1 MFWKLLK
8 YEFKNINKWYL
19 GLYGAILAVSL
30 GIGLFMV
37 GVARNLGI
45 ISQHTGEQLT
55 SAQSASLGFSVILY
69 MIFFG
74 LLVALSI
81 STLFLI
87 IRRFKNSIYERQ
99 GYLTLTLPVNQHQII
114 LSKLSGALIWSFLSS
129 ITLLLSILIIG
140 GLIASAAN
148 QTWIFNWDSSNVPN
162 IVYLL
167 QFLFYLLVSTSAQI
181 LLIYLAISIGQLF
194 EDHRTALAILAYFAI
209 QILISLLSVQLSSGA
224 MDYSFDLVFPIIF
237 NLALSIAYYTGTYF
251 ILKNKVNLQ

>member
-30 GIGLFMV
+30 GIGLLMV
-37 GVARNLGI
+37 GFARNLGI
-45 ISQHTGEQLT
+45 ISEHTGNHLT
-55 SAQSASLGFSVILY
+55 SMQSASLSFSVILY

-148 QTWIFNWDSSNVPN
+148 QGWVFNWDSSAVPDLG
-162 IVYLL
+162 YLL
-167 QFLFYLLVSTSAQI
+167 QVLLYLLISTSAQI
-181 LLIYLAISIGQLF
+181 LLIYLSISIGQLF

-209 QILISLLSVQLSSGA
+209 QILIAFLSLQFSSEIT
-224 MDYSFDLVFPIIF
+224 DSTFNLIFPIIF